1 MKAELSRPTFR
12 YDVKPFSN
20 NEIDVTQYL
29 TEIPDRIVTKSE
41 ITSQTDPFKERPIT
55 PPYIPRKTGVD
66 RSTQV
71 EDVRELFSF
80 DKEVKSMLEVLVTKT
95 LQSALFEVQCESELL
110 SLQTAAEEFQK
121 TIAVEDDWMREKQL
135 QDSKE
140 QQRVLEVSLTDAR
153 A

>member
-1 MKAELSRPTFR
+1 M
-12 YDVKPFSN
+12 KPFSN

-153 A
+153 T